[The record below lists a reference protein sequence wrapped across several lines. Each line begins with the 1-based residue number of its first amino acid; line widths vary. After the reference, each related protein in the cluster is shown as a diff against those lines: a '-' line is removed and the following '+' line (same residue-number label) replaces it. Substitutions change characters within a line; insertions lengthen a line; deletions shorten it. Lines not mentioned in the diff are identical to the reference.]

1 MASTILDQVIIVGN
15 VSIRDDS
22 RNYAAA
28 SDNNNNAR
36 FNFSVATTPHT
47 LNPQTNQWEDGEP
60 TWHNVTVYGSLA
72 ENLHDSLHGGEQVII
87 IGHNKTRTWKDS
99 NTGEDRRATDVI
111 ADYAGVSL
119 RFATATINKRTGGSS
134 RPATSAPSRRAST
147 PVSRPAPASAD
158 DDLSADGSNE
168 FDELFS

>member
-28 SDNNNNAR
+28 SDNNNAR